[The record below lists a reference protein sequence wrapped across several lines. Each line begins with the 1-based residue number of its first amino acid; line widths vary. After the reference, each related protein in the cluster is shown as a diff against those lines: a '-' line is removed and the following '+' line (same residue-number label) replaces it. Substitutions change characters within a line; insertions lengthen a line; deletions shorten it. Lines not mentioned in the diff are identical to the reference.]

1 MFDLDFDNQNIF
13 PFQDWEYN
21 KSQCYSWV
29 ATAIVGGSVVAGLS
43 TAYAANKA
51 SSAQTAAAGKASDT
65 ALQMYNTTRGDLSP
79 YRAVGVDATNKLGAR
94 LDDLTAPINLTEDW
108 LESTPGYQFT
118 KRQGIKAAEN
128 SAAFRGLGVSGAAL
142 KGVTNFVTG
151 LADNTYKTQ
160 FDVANT
166 NKTNAF
172 NRLKALVDTGENA
185 SAQTGTAG
193 TSAANTAAGAAI
205 GAGNAQAAASN
216 TTGGAIANVGNN
228 IAGYSMFKGLYGN
241 NNSNS
246 GGSPGNYAG
255 SPETNANLNPAA
267 YGNI

>member
-65 ALQMYNTTRGDLSP
+65 ALQMYNKTREDLSP
-79 YRAVGVDATNKLGAR
+79 YRAVGVDASNKLGAQ
-94 LDDLTAPINLTEDW
+94 LNDLTAPINLTQDW

-118 KRQGIKAAEN
+118 RTQGLKAVQN
-128 SAAFRGLGVSGAAL
+128 SAAARGLGISGAAL
-142 KGVTNFVTG
+142 KGAANFATG

-185 SAQTGTAG
+185 AAQTGVLG
-193 TSAANTAAGAAI
+193 EKAAYNTAQAQL
-205 GAGNAQAAASN
+205 GAGNAQAAAAN
-216 TTGGAIANVGNN
+216 ATGGAIANVGNN
-228 IAGYSMFKGLYGN
+228 IAGYSMFKGLYGDRGT
-241 NNSNS
+241 
-246 GGSPGNYAG
+246 GGGGGAG
-255 SPETNANLNPAA
+255 AEA
-267 YGNI
+267 